1 MDMTYV
7 ITTLKLDLLLIYLSL
22 LIIESKKQE

>member
-1 MDMTYV
+1 MDMIYV